1 MQVFGIKIRPI
12 LEKKILKLNFKKQL
26 FLITLNP
33 EIMLKGYYSVNFK
46 QILNSSVFHTID
58 GIGLQI
64 IARFLYKKKIKRATG
79 SDLFTKLLNKI
90 NIENNHKIF
99 LYGASENSL
108 NKALNRIR
116 YNYPN
121 IIINGIHSD
130 ISKKEAV
137 KMINQ
142 KKPEILLV
150 ALGAP
155 KQEVFLY
162 NYLFKM
168 PSVKLA
174 IGIGGGIDSFAHPYL
189 RGPLFMRKI
198 GLEWFWRL
206 LVEPWRLPRIFRAT
220 IIFPIKAIKEK
231 MLFKQATKIK

>member
-1 MQVFGIKIRPI
+1 MNIFGVKIRPI
-12 LEKKILKLNFKKQL
+12 LEKNVLKLNFKKQL

-33 EIMLKGYYSVNFK
+33 EILLKAYYSANFK
-46 QILNSSVFHTID
+46 QILNYSTFHTID
-58 GIGLQI
+58 GIGLQL
-64 IARFLYKKKIKRATG
+64 IARFLYKKKLKRATG
-79 SDLFTKLLNKI
+79 SDLFIKLLNKI

-99 LYGASENSL
+99 LYGASENNL

-121 IIINGIHSD
+121 IIINGIHGN
-130 ISKKEAV
+130 IPKKEAV

-142 KKPEILLV
+142 KKPEILLIT
-150 ALGAP
+150 LGAP

-174 IGIGGGIDSFAHPYL
+174 IGIGGGIDSFAYPYL

-206 LVEPWRLPRIFRAT
+206 LVQPWRMPRIFRAT
-220 IIFPIKAIKEK
+220 IIFPIKAIIEK
-231 MLFKQATKIK
+231 FKNK

>member
-1 MQVFGIKIRPI
+1 MNIFGIKIRQI
-12 LEKKILKLNFKKQL
+12 FEENILKLNYKKQF

-33 EIMLKGYYSVNFK
+33 EILLQGFYNKNFK
-46 QILNSSVFHTID
+46 QILNSSTYHTID
-58 GIGLQI
+58 GFGLQL
-64 IARFLYKKKIKRATG
+64 IARFLYKKKLQRLTG
-79 SDLFTKLLNKI
+79 SDLFIKLLNKI

-99 LYGASENSL
+99 LYGARENNL

-121 IIINGIHSD
+121 ITINGAHGN

-142 KKPEILLV
+142 KKAEILLI

-155 KQEVFLY
+155 KQEIFLH
-162 NYLFKM
+162 NYLSKM
-168 PSVKLA
+168 PFVKLA

-206 LVEPWRLPRIFRAT
+206 LVQPWRFPRIFRAT
-220 IIFPIKAIKEK
+220 IIFPIKAILE
-231 MLFKQATKIK
+231 KIKK